1 MQESRNIPTPG
12 NIENLIKRIRAAVDC
27 GMNYAAIEEHFV
39 ALGETKANVF
49 FCWHA
54 ACILTQDEETFNKG
68 NGNIFSGD

>member
-27 GMNYAAIEEHFV
+27 GMNYAAIEEHFI

-54 ACILTQDEETFNKG
+54 ACILTQDEETFNDSTE
-68 NGNIFSGD
+68 NFFR